1 MQHYLNVQTSLT
13 TCRLASGDNEGR
25 VVVWDVSSGTVIA
38 SLEDPLSAAQ
48 SPGPVARKTETGKG
62 GAVRGLAWIMSNPCV
77 LGIVMTSGMF
87 LVWDMQ
93 GMLRTVLLWMM
104 HGDIPTSTR
113 VRHLYTWAAH
123 VPLQVEWDSACI
135 FYLHTYRQW
144 SRFS

>member
-1 MQHYLNVQTSLT
+1 MQYHLHVQISFTA
-13 TCRLASGDNEGR
+13 CRLASGDNEGR

-48 SPGPVARKTETGKG
+48 SPGPVARKAEPGKG

-93 GMLRTVLLWMM
+93 GML
-104 HGDIPTSTR
+104 TR
-113 VRHLYTWAAH
+113 
-123 VPLQVEWDSACI
+123 S
-135 FYLHTYRQW
+135 
-144 SRFS
+144 